1 VTIAGMRIAQG
12 RGRDATDVLL
22 RRLAAREPAVR
33 QHVREVADMARAVA
47 WLLGMSNVER
57 DVVARAAELHD
68 IGKMELPEEI
78 LARRGPLR
86 PDEQDLMR
94 RHTLIGESLI
104 AAAPSLRPVAGLV
117 RASHERW
124 DGNGYPDGLYGE
136 GIPLG
141 ARIVAVCDAFSAMCE
156 ERPYG
161 RVLSEAEAM
170 AELRS
175 CSGTQF
181 DPVVVRAFCVARRA
195 SPVTV

>member
-1 VTIAGMRIAQG
+1 MRIETS

-22 RRLAAREPAVR
+22 RRLAAREPGVR
-33 QHVREVADMARAVA
+33 EHVREVADMARAVA
-47 WLLGMSNVER
+47 WLLGFSDEER
-57 DVVARAAELHD
+57 DVVAWAAELHD

-78 LARRGPLR
+78 LTRRGPLR

-104 AAAPSLRPVAGLV
+104 SAAPALRPVAVLV

-124 DGNGYPDGLYGE
+124 DGRGYPDGLNGQA
-136 GIPLG
+136 IPLG

-161 RVLSEAEAM
+161 SVLSEAEAM
-170 AELRS
+170 AELRR
-175 CSGTQF
+175 CAGTQF

-195 SPVTV
+195 KPVTV

>member
-1 VTIAGMRIAQG
+1 MTGMSIETS

-22 RRLAAREPAVR
+22 RRLAAREPAVWE
-33 QHVREVADMARAVA
+33 HVREVADMARAVA
-47 WLLGMSNVER
+47 WLLGFSDEER

-78 LARRGPLR
+78 LTRRGPLR
-86 PDEQDLMR
+86 PNEQDLMR

-104 AAAPSLRPVAGLV
+104 SAAPVLRPVGVLV

-124 DGNGYPDGLYGE
+124 DGRGYPDGLYGE
-136 GIPLG
+136 AIPLG

-156 ERPYG
+156 QRPYG

-170 AELRS
+170 TELRR
-175 CSGTQF
+175 CAGTQF

-195 SPVTV
+195 APAAA

>member
-1 VTIAGMRIAQG
+1 MTGMSIETS

-33 QHVREVADMARAVA
+33 EHVREVADMARAVA
-47 WLLGMSNVER
+47 WLLGFSDEER
-57 DVVARAAELHD
+57 DVVARAAWLHD
-68 IGKMELPEEI
+68 IGKVELPEDI
-78 LARRGPLR
+78 LTRRGPLR
-86 PDEQDLMR
+86 PEEQDLMR

-104 AAAPSLRPVAGLV
+104 SAAPALRPVGVLV

-124 DGNGYPDGLYGE
+124 DGRGYPDGLYGE
-136 GIPLG
+136 AIPLG

-161 RVLSEAEAM
+161 CVLSEAEAM
-170 AELRS
+170 AELRR
-175 CSGTQF
+175 CAGTQF

-195 SPVTV
+195 APVSV